1 MICHLTSHFCSRI
14 NCPNIQGDEMFP
26 IILLMVLTLIR
37 PNTLLSLTS
46 RKSFL
51 FISLKIILV
60 RRPSS
65 EFYLFGLHIEMHL
78 LPFCVFFM
86 IRNSFGCEQCAPP
99 PPHSLVMRRAQAR
112 MSLCTW
118 SRHCGINSNVVIK
131 QLTNRGYYGCMRSF
145 EHFYHDNEIQFI

>member
-86 IRNSFGCEQCAPP
+86 IRNSFGCEQCGPP
-99 PPHSLVMRRAQAR
+99 FTGYAT
-112 MSLCTW
+112 CTSENVIVHLIQTLW
-118 SRHCGINSNVVIK
+118 NKFKCGHKTIIDSW
-131 QLTNRGYYGCMRSF
+131 LLWMY
-145 EHFYHDNEIQFI
+145 EIIWTFLSW